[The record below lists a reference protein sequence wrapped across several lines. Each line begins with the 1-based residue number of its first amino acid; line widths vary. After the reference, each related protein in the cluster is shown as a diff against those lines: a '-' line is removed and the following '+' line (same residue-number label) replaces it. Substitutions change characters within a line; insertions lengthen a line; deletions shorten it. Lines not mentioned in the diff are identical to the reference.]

1 MTYYEKY
8 LKYKNKYMTLR
19 NQLGGNN
26 IKIIDIETNREYV
39 VENRT
44 KLELHLNKLIQE
56 NKLGIFTRDELA
68 HIGDL
73 LYYRNR
79 GDIELSKI
87 KYDEMMQII
96 ESIDNPQFVKKEVGL
111 PEIDKSEP
119 TNDVGLRLLRELGL
133 KNEYYDNSEKSIQ
146 DRLYFLNGYFNY
158 DKKKA
163 IITFNEEKQRYHT
176 YLKELDDKLKRTR
189 LEIKYDKE
197 HIMTNYK
204 GRSTMSQYS
213 DRLIYKEIMPIN
225 KSITVNTAN
234 ILFCIDF
241 IEKCQ
246 NIIAHFNSKRFDK
259 YRIKF
264 VNIYPKL
271 IILNKSP
278 DTLSFGYLM
287 EVVDGVTVR
296 EFKEQNEKEFNDIII
311 PAIHSLVD
319 ALTELD
325 FLITDFA
332 LDNIMWNTG
341 TKTLT
346 YIDINPRSL
355 ERRTEAQQFNEGVK
369 YQPLN

>member
-8 LKYKNKYMTLR
+8 LKYKNKYMMLR

-26 IKIIDIETNREYV
+26 IKIIDIETKREYI
-39 VENRT
+39 VENRIKIET
-44 KLELHLNKLIQE
+44 QLNKLIQE
-56 NKLGIFTRDELA
+56 NKLGIFTRDELM

-73 LYYRNR
+73 LYYGNR

-96 ESIDNPQFVKKEVGL
+96 ESIDNPQFVKKEVEL

-133 KNEYYDNSEKSIQ
+133 KNKYYDNSEKSIK
-146 DRLYFLNGYFNY
+146 DRLYFLNGFFNN

-163 IITFNEEKQRYHT
+163 IITFNEEKLKYHT
-176 YLKELDDKLKRTR
+176 YLKELDDKLKRTAIK
-189 LEIKYDKE
+189 IKYDKE

-204 GRSTMSQYS
+204 DRSTMSEYS
-213 DRLIYKEIMPIN
+213 DMLIYKEIMPIN

-246 NIIAHFNSKRFDK
+246 NIIANFNSKHFDK
-259 YRIKF
+259 YKIKF
-264 VNIYPKL
+264 VNILPKL

-287 EVVDGVTVR
+287 EVVDGITVR
-296 EFKEQNEKEFNDIII
+296 DFKEQNEKEFNDIII

-319 ALTELD
+319 TLTELD
-325 FLITDFA
+325 FLIMDFA
-332 LDNIMWNTG
+332 LDNIMWNTA

-346 YIDINPRSL
+346 YIDINPLSF